1 MADTPL
7 YLNNVTGLLDVDSMV
22 QGILQPK
29 LKTLNKLQQDKA
41 TLQIK
46 NTAIANL
53 LGAIKSAQSSIDSLN
68 VENLFKNK
76 SVVV

>member
-68 VENLFKNK
+68 VENLFKN
-76 SVVV
+76 